1 MTKKKEKGVA
11 YRVAGIIRYY
21 KRILFTPGMLCPLL
35 RALDGLVGR
44 NMTFLLY

>member
-1 MTKKKEKGVA
+1 MTFCAEKRVA
-11 YRVAGIIRYY
+11 YWVAGIIRYY
-21 KRILFTPGMLCPLL
+21 KRILFTPGVLCPLL